1 MSGHDVD
8 VELALP
14 YFPGLFAGYNQSK
27 WYGEDGVADVERKSY
42 RLKGNLSKNLSV
54 EVGKRTYSSSIE
66 DQNTT
71 KLSYNYVFG
80 ADSDVPTI
88 IDMDTP
94 AIPAQESWSEERYE
108 QSGRKIKSMTGF
120 TVGSTSD
127 VYRVMSM
134 ITLDLPLKQI
144 LRSLKWSGV
153 VGACLGLALSA
164 AAADRD

>member
-54 EVGKRTYSSSIE
+54 EVGKRTYSSGIE
-66 DQNTT
+66 DQNTA

-88 IDMDTP
+88 IDMDTQP
-94 AIPAQESWSEERYE
+94 YRHKKVGPQERYRLVE
-108 QSGRKIKSMTGF
+108 RENKIVTQVSQSGLQVTFTG
-120 TVGSTSD
+120 
-127 VYRVMSM
+127 
-134 ITLDLPLKQI
+134 L
-144 LRSLKWSGV
+144 
-153 VGACLGLALSA
+153 
-164 AAADRD
+164 